1 MQEEGLSV
9 HLTLYITGAGEGV
22 YNNDNNNNTNIIYIM

>member
-22 YNNDNNNNTNIIYIM
+22 YNNDTNNDITH